1 MSDTMISVEKLVTIM
16 SDAQMFL
23 NLTLGHINI
32 VPHDKY
38 VTLIP
43 PYSCI
48 QHDDEEMCLIW
59 IGNAK
64 IRMDI
69 GFNGTG
75 EYSYWAQDM
84 TTKEEFTGD
93 NVFIYTMLPAK
104 VLELLIEEI

>member
-1 MSDTMISVEKLVTIM
+1 MSNTMISVEKLIAIM
-16 SDAQMFL
+16 NDANRFL
-23 NLTLGHINI
+23 TMTLNY
-32 VPHDKY
+32 VNRVQEDKR

-43 PYSCI
+43 PYSCL

-59 IGNAK
+59 MGNAK

-69 GFNGTG
+69 GFDGTG

>member
-1 MSDTMISVEKLVTIM
+1 MSNTMISVEKLVTIM
-16 SDAQMFL
+16 NDANLFL
-23 NLTLGHINI
+23 TTTLYYISAANPDKRVSLI
-32 VPHDKY
+32 V
-38 VTLIP
+38 

-59 IGNAK
+59 MGNAK

-93 NVFIYTMLPAK
+93 NVFIYNMLPAK